1 MATSIRVDAIVQLL
15 IEKGIITDE
24 DFFVKLK
31 QVQME
36 YQRRK
41 NNAGNNSS

>member
-15 IEKGIITDE
+15 IVKGIFTKKE
-24 DFFVKLK
+24 FFDMLN
-31 QVQME
+31 QVQMDC
-36 YQRRK
+36 QRRK